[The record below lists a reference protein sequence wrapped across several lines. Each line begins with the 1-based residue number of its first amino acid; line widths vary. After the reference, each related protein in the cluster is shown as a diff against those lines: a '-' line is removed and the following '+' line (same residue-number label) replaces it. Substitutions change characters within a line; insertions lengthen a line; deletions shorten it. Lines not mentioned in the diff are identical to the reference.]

1 MIFTA
6 MMKGAV
12 GSLAKREEIA
22 ELFFRLSLGGVA
34 LGLAFSFA
42 VSIWLKRLVNEAL
55 LETLLTVITTYL
67 LFFTADATQR
77 HCSGALGTVTFGFYM
92 SAYCKTLLS
101 PLIERTFHDFWTLS
115 RPASNP

>member
-34 LGLAFSFA
+34 LGLAFSFT
-42 VSIWLKRLVNEAL
+42 VSI
-55 LETLLTVITTYL
+55 
-67 LFFTADATQR
+67 
-77 HCSGALGTVTFGFYM
+77 
-92 SAYCKTLLS
+92 
-101 PLIERTFHDFWTLS
+101 
-115 RPASNP
+115 